1 MWMRV
6 TSSSLLPITY
16 VNGIGVANFNT
27 YIASAARVS
36 KRQSRRSAAC
46 SLAWRY
52 GRKVEK
58 MATNYST
65 ARAVEL
71 RALTALFTNREDAD
85 SAYEWLLKNGYNSN
99 DIHLLMSE
107 ETRQKY
113 HYAVAVEPET
123 TDEDAVAGLEAG
135 AVVGGGL
142 GATLGVVAAI
152 GAAVIIPGM
161 GLAVAGPLAASLA
174 GAGGLVGGVL
184 GALYGSS
191 VPEEEAHKL
200 EQKIREGSIL
210 IKVYPYDDEDAAQ
223 IESEWRERGGEM
235 VHY

>member
-1 MWMRV
+1 
-6 TSSSLLPITY
+6 
-16 VNGIGVANFNT
+16 
-27 YIASAARVS
+27 
-36 KRQSRRSAAC
+36 
-46 SLAWRY
+46 
-52 GRKVEK
+52 

-65 ARAVEL
+65 ATAVEPS
-71 RALTALFTNREDAD
+71 ALTALFNNREGAD

-113 HYAVAVEPET
+113 HYAEAAEPET
-123 TDEDAVAGLEAG
+123 TEEETIVGLEVGVA
-135 AVVGGGL
+135 VGGGL
-142 GATLGVVAAI
+142 GAALGIIAGI

-174 GAGGLVGGVL
+174 GAGGLVGGTL

-191 VPEEEAHKL
+191 IPEEEAHKL
-200 EQKIREGSIL
+200 EHKIREGSIL
-210 IKVYPYDDEDAAQ
+210 ISVRPHDDEDAEL
-223 IESEWRERGGEM
+223 IESAWRERGGEM